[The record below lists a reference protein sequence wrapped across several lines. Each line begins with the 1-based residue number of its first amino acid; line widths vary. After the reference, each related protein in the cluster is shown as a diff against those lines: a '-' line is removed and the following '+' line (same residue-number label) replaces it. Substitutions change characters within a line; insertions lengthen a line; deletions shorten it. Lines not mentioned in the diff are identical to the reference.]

1 MEKDMS
7 RLNSFI
13 SNFKQ
18 NKNLRFFGKLL
29 LFILILFWY
38 TCKIFPQYTG
48 EYNASFIDKH
58 ARLKA
63 TEEPKLVLIGDSNL
77 TFGINSALLEEAFN
91 MPVVNM
97 GFHGGA
103 ENPFHEEMAKLNVT
117 EGDIYV
123 LCHTD
128 YEDEDAIGAMYAW
141 LAIENHF
148 DLWDI
153 LRPEDIA
160 NMTDYFPYYLKKC
173 LYLYANG
180 TGNIDKQDV
189 YARSAFNE
197 YGDIAF
203 PRIGCEH
210 EFALDVLPPSIN
222 ETTVTRINEL
232 NEYLNDRGATLLVAG
247 YPIGNG
253 KYTTDIDEFIKF
265 QNDLTESLDCPVI
278 SNYLDYMFDYSYF
291 YNTPLHLN
299 SEGADLRTNQLI
311 ADIQRWQTYNTDAVS
326 GNDFY
331 EDIAADANLC
341 HITDLEEYFTA
352 LSAAKERYTVF
363 ISSKGS
369 LADDFDSSILS
380 AAKTLN
386 LNLSSISEQETSYLT
401 VIDRGTVSE
410 KNGSDLIVLSG
421 AADNN
426 RIHYSIQSGGISFEE
441 SGSILINDL
450 EYSKD
455 AIGLNIVVYSNE
467 LHRILDQVTFS
478 PCEQGFEAVRYNP
491 LN

>member
-1 MEKDMS
+1 MN
-7 RLNSFI
+7 RRNSFI

-29 LFILILFWY
+29 LFILILFLY

-58 ARLKA
+58 ARLEA
-63 TEEPKLVLIGDSNL
+63 TQEPKLVLIGDSNL
-77 TFGINSALLEEAFN
+77 TFGINSALLEEAFG

-117 EGDIYV
+117 KGDIYI

-148 DLWDI
+148 DLWDVI
-153 LRPEDIA
+153 RPKDIA

-173 LYLYANG
+173 LYLYASG

-197 YGDIAF
+197 YGDISF

-222 ETTVTRINEL
+222 ETTITRINEL
-232 NEYLNDRGATLLVAG
+232 NEYLNNHGATLLVAG

-253 KYTTDIDEFIKF
+253 KYTTDIEQFIHF
-265 QNDLTESLDCPVI
+265 QNELTERLNCPVI

-311 ADIQRWQTYNTDAVS
+311 ADIQRWQTADTDAVS

-331 EDIAADANLC
+331 EDIVADANLC

-369 LADDFDSSILS
+369 LFNDFDNHALS
-380 AAKTLN
+380 AGKTLGI
-386 LNLSSISEQETSYLT
+386 NLSSVSDAESSYLA
-401 VIDRGTVSE
+401 VIDRGIVSE
-410 KNGSDLIVLSG
+410 KCGHNLTELSG
-421 AADNN
+421 TADNN
-426 RIHYSIQSGGISFEE
+426 RLYYIIQSGGTSCETT
-441 SGSILINDL
+441 GSILINDL

-455 AIGLNIVVYSNE
+455 QLGLNIVVYSNE
-467 LHRILDQVTFS
+467 LHRILDQVTFRPS
-478 PCEQGFEAVRYNP
+478 EQNFEAVRYNP